1 MGKGAK
7 NLGGYKEV
15 NRNLGNIS
23 YHDMLG
29 SRTLHNK
36 NFRKKKLEEIM
47 HIWVTKI
54 YKNIRRKPKVSY

>member
-23 YHDMLG
+23 DDMLG

-36 NFRKKKLEEIM
+36 NIRKN
-47 HIWVTKI
+47 KI
-54 YKNIRRKPKVSY
+54 GGDYAYMSN

>member
-36 NFRKKKLEEIM
+36 NFRKKKIGGDYAYM
-47 HIWVTKI
+47 S
-54 YKNIRRKPKVSY
+54 N